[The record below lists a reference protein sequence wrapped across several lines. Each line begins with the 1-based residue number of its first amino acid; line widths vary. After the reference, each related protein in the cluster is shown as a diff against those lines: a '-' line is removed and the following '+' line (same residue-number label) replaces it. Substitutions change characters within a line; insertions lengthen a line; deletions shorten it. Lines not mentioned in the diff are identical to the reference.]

1 MNLYSNKQR
10 WKQVLLFAGVCIV
23 GLIIWLTSVI
33 ANNVKKQLVFGSNYN
48 EVSFITKDNIENW
61 KRMKKSEVAKKIIK
75 KIVNFF
81 KKNKLIQ

>member
-33 ANNVKKQLVFGSNYN
+33 ANNVKSRDREGAVVESSNKEKSGTSRLTNDAFNQLATKESEKYVFGLKQL
-48 EVSFITKDNIENW
+48 
-61 KRMKKSEVAKKIIK
+61 
-75 KIVNFF
+75 
-81 KKNKLIQ
+81 KN